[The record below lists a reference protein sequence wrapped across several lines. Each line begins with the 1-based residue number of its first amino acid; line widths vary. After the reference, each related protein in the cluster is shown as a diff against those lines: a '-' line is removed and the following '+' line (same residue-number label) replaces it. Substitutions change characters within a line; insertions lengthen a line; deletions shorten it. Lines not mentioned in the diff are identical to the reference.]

1 MADKSIF
8 ELNLQTTFAS
18 NDRLVVGNYAN
29 SDAEAITGQTLVNLL
44 AASLD
49 GHGGIQSIEKTS
61 SSGSD
66 PVVDVYTITMADE
79 TATTFTVT
87 NGQKGDTGAQTYVYF
102 RWAHTE
108 PASWSDTTNQPDEWL
123 GIYAGTATTPPT
135 TVNSYTWVKVRGD
148 KGETGDASSITTQ
161 NVSYQ
166 TSSSGTVAPS
176 GSWTSTIPT
185 VTPGNFL
192 WTRTQLSFNDGS
204 TVTSYSVARFGI
216 DGTGS
221 VSTVNGVSPD
231 ENGNIAISATN
242 IPMVSNLSIEET
254 VSDISDDV
262 EEIQTKINAFK
273 TIVVDASGSGDY
285 TTISAAISAASDN
298 DIILVQPGTYM
309 ETVHAYTKK
318 VNIVGVDRKTCIL
331 QYSGLD
337 YANPPLEMAKGSV
350 KNLTINCL
358 NSGTQGSSNAYCVH
372 IDNDNE
378 ESQTLI
384 FENVRFY
391 NPVHQAVGIGLRH
404 NFDLVF
410 KNCEFEASGQ
420 AALYCHDWETANI
433 GADKT
438 GQKLT
443 VLNCTLRNN
452 SSTSATIMLQSQELA
467 TNCATCKF
475 VGCSVYNANS
485 SGSKISM
492 TMWQGRTL
500 TNNSFMGSSD
510 WVLDSASGLNT
521 VKDVN
526 ADPYPLSNKELLPM
540 GIMAWTGFN
549 SSKPLDLKI
558 STNFG
563 AFCVCMLQGV
573 GLILLYV
580 SHRTTNEVVVT
591 NVVTG
596 NSFSSQYTSITA
608 PDYYT
613 VRFTSTQAAN
623 SFVAA
628 IAPNSLA

>member
-1 MADKSIF
+1 MADKAIGQ
-8 ELNLQTTFAS
+8 LNSATA
-18 NDRLVVGNYAN
+18 VN
-29 SDAEAITGQTLVNLL
+29 SVDLFVLEQNGEAKKLTGQILENWLL
-44 AASLD
+44 SFAG
-49 GHGGIQSIEKTS
+49 GHGGIQSITKTS
-61 SSGSD
+61 SAGTN
-66 PVVDVYTITMADE
+66 PVIDTYTITYSDS
-79 TATTFTVT
+79 TVTTTFTVT
-87 NGQKGDTGAQTYVYF
+87 NGLKGDTGSQTYVWVRY
-102 RWAHTE
+102 A
-108 PASWSDTTNQPDEWL
+108 ANQPSSDSDIGVSPDNWM
-123 GIYAGTATTPPT
+123 GIYTGLSSTAPT
-135 TVNSYTWVKVRGD
+135 HYTDYAWFEI
-148 KGETGDASSITTQ
+148 KGETGETGAASELILA
-161 NVSYQ
+161 NVGYLQ
-166 TSSSGTVAPS
+166 GDS
-176 GSWTSTIPT
+176 GSVRPEGTWSTT
-185 VTPGNFL
+185 VPQPVAGKYL
-192 WTRTQLSFNDGS
+192 WTRIQIQFNTGDPI
-204 TVTSYSVARFGI
+204 VAYSVSRYGI

-221 VSTVNGVSPD
+221 VSTVNGISPD
-231 ENGNIAISATN
+231 GNGNILILADDIQTEDNASVQAHITD
-242 IPMVSNLSIEET
+242 IE
-254 VSDISDDV
+254 DDV
-262 EEIQTKINAFK
+262 SELKTSLNAFK
-273 TIVVDASGSGDY
+273 TIVVDALGYGDY
-285 TTISAAISAASDN
+285 TTISAAVSAASDD
-298 DIILVQPGTYM
+298 DIILVQPGTYF
-309 ETVHAYTKK
+309 ETVHAYGKK
-318 VNIVGVDRKTCIL
+318 VHIKGADKKTCIL
-331 QYSGLD
+331 EYHGKDYS
-337 YANPPLEMAKGSV
+337 NPPLEMAKGSV
-350 KNLTINCL
+350 ENLTIIAR
-358 NSGTQGSSNAYCVH
+358 NSGTAGSANAYCVH

-378 ESQTLI
+378 TGESLYFQ
-384 FENVRFY
+384 NVRFY
-391 NPVHQAVGIGLRH
+391 NEIHQGVGIGLRH
-404 NFDLVF
+404 NFDLTF
-410 KNCEFEASGQ
+410 ENCEFEAVGQ
-420 AALYCHDWETANI
+420 AALYCHDWETSSTS
-433 GADKT
+433 ADKT

-443 VLNCTLRNN
+443 VINCTLRNN

-549 SSKPLDLKI
+549 SSKSLDLKI

-580 SHRTTNEVVVT
+580 FHRTTNEVVVT